1 MKSPSEV
8 TAAVSLLGQLS
19 VLNLRNNAL
28 LGLPAAIGS
37 CGALAVLDLRG
48 NLIQHIPAS
57 VAQLPNLRC
66 EQTFLNILTREHNRM
81 TKLFS
86 LPRSI
91 WLSENQSRPLPSLQ
105 VEVDVAGEEVLT
117 CCLLPQLSEQTTCHL
132 PRGEDTCGHATM
144 TRLINIKFD
153 QVWLLILMLIKYSSG
168 TFLFPNETNK
178 LPVLKIYL

>member
-8 TAAVSLLGQLS
+8 TAAVSLLCQLS

-66 EQTFLNILTREHNRM
+66 KQTIL
-81 TKLFS
+81 
-86 LPRSI
+86 
-91 WLSENQSRPLPSLQ
+91 SR
-105 VEVDVAGEEVLT
+105 
-117 CCLLPQLSEQTTCHL
+117 
-132 PRGEDTCGHATM
+132 
-144 TRLINIKFD
+144 
-153 QVWLLILMLIKYSSG
+153 
-168 TFLFPNETNK
+168 
-178 LPVLKIYL
+178 